1 MFSTSKRA
9 HLKTQEGQQQN
20 ELQHATQQ
28 AQTDFQTLQRELQ
41 ADLRR
46 EFSAIVA
53 DLAKAKGIQ
62 LVLNSD
68 SAVVW
73 ASTGTDLTAE
83 VLDRLN
89 ASAQKRA
96 TK

>member
-1 MFSTSKRA
+1 
-9 HLKTQEGQQQN
+9 
-20 ELQHATQQ
+20 
-28 AQTDFQTLQRELQ
+28 
-41 ADLRR
+41 
-46 EFSAIVA
+46 
-53 DLAKAKGIQ
+53 
-62 LVLNSD
+62 VLNSD